1 MNNLINYYTK
11 TGSFSNAW
19 KVFTGMKSKNT
30 SSWNSIL
37 SMNVKARRMDL
48 ASELFDRMPDR
59 DSVSWTSMI
68 VGYNKLGMFESS
80 ILMLKSMIRERI
92 LPTQFTLTNVLSY
105 CGAMEAL
112 DVGKRLHAL
121 LIKLGLSGCV
131 VVVNSLLNMYGK
143 SGDFKTAE
151 VVFDRMRVKDV
162 SSQNCMI
169 SVHVRSGRLDL
180 ARARFEEM
188 RGRENVSWNTI
199 IAGHN
204 QHGEDL
210 EALALFSRMMRES
223 SLRADEF
230 TLASVLSACANL
242 EALRLGK
249 EIHAHIVRSVGGFS
263 RPVGNALVSMYSKCG
278 EFETALKIVERK
290 DIAELNA
297 ISFTALLDGYAK
309 LGDLTPARVIF
320 NSMKERDVIA
330 WTAMIVGYMQNG
342 SNAAALELFRS
353 MVHDEICP
361 NNYTLSA
368 VLSACS
374 NLVILDIGKQV
385 HASALRSGEASSI
398 SVQNGLITMYA
409 KCGSIVGARQVFDEV
424 HRRRDIVSWTSMI
437 VALAQHGFG
446 EEAIE
451 LFEEMLL
458 CGGKPDCI
466 TYVGVISACAHA
478 GLVERGKKYFEAMKN
493 EHKIEPTLSHYTCM
507 IDLFARAGL
516 LREALEFIEKMPI
529 QPDAIVWGS
538 LLAACKIYKN
548 AEIAKISAERLLLIQ
563 PEHSGAFSTLANV
576 YSDCGRWEEAEE
588 TWKFMKDRGVKK
600 EEGLSWV

>member
-1 MNNLINYYTK
+1 
-11 TGSFSNAW
+11 
-19 KVFTGMKSKNT
+19 
-30 SSWNSIL
+30 
-37 SMNVKARRMDL
+37 MDL
-48 ASELFDRMPDR
+48 ARELFDRMPDR

-80 ILMLKSMIRERI
+80 ILMLKSMIWKRI

-112 DVGKRLHAL
+112 DVGKRLHAFV
-121 LIKLGLSGCV
+121 IKLGLSGCV

-210 EALALFSRMMRES
+210 EALALFSRMMKES

-230 TLASVLSACANL
+230 TLA
-242 EALRLGK
+242 
-249 EIHAHIVRSVGGFS
+249 I
-263 RPVGNALVSMYSKCG
+263 GNALVSMYSKCG

-309 LGDLTPARVIF
+309 LGDLTPARGIF
-320 NSMKERDVIA
+320 DSMKERDVIA
-330 WTAMIVGYMQNG
+330 WTAMIVGYVQNG
-342 SNAAALELFRS
+342 SDTAALELFRS
-353 MVHDEICP
+353 MVHDEIRP

-478 GLVERGKKYFEAMKN
+478 GLVETRKEVLRGN
-493 EHKIEPTLSHYTCM
+493 EE
-507 IDLFARAGL
+507 
-516 LREALEFIEKMPI
+516 
-529 QPDAIVWGS
+529 
-538 LLAACKIYKN
+538 
-548 AEIAKISAERLLLIQ
+548 
-563 PEHSGAFSTLANV
+563 
-576 YSDCGRWEEAEE
+576 
-588 TWKFMKDRGVKK
+588 
-600 EEGLSWV
+600 